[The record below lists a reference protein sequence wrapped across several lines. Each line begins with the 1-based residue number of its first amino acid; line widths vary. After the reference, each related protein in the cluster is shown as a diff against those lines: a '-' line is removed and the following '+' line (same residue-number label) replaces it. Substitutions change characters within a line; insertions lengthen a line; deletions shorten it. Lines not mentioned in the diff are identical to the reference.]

1 MFASLAQLGHR
12 ARVRPGDRE
21 TRTAR
26 PQRAGV
32 EPEPLAHGADVEPR
46 DPGRPRADGGG
57 PRALHP
63 QLCREDGR
71 SCRARCQVGGDRRG
85 RRTCPTPPGRP
96 TGWTAGA
103 QVGGDRRGRR
113 TCPTPPGRPTGW
125 TAGAR
130 TLDTRSSRATNTLLG
145 RRWGRR
151 AQSQTTGFGL
161 AREAMLKG
169 WPIIALPSSS
179 FEISLPAS
187 SNAAVISL
195 SENATPGT

>member
-63 QLCREDGR
+63 QLPRDEHAAR
-71 SCRARCQVGGDRRG
+71 SAVGTTSPVSDHGLWARQGGNVEG
-85 RRTCPTPPGRP
+85 VAHHRTAQQLLRDIV
-96 TGWTAGA
+96 AGFIK
-103 QVGGDRRGRR
+103 
-113 TCPTPPGRPTGW
+113 
-125 TAGAR
+125 
-130 TLDTRSSRATNTLLG
+130 RSRD
-145 RRWGRR
+145 
-151 AQSQTTGFGL
+151 
-161 AREAMLKG
+161 
-169 WPIIALPSSS
+169 IA
-179 FEISLPAS
+179 E
-187 SNAAVISL
+187 
-195 SENATPGT
+195 